1 MGVGEIIALGAL
13 IVSSLSL
20 IRAFSRDSKGSTTEL
35 TTVIVKLESI
45 SSDITEIKKDIRS
58 VKADVREHGERIV
71 RAEQKL
77 ESLEKIVNMYHCMH
91 PSENTPTPQ

>member
-20 IRAFSRDSKGSTTEL
+20 LRAFSKDTRGSTTEL

-77 ESLEKIVNMYHCMH
+77 ESLEKIVNMYHNTYT
-91 PSENTPTPQ
+91 SENIPTP

>member
-13 IVSSLSL
+13 IVSALALLRSYT
-20 IRAFSRDSKGSTTEL
+20 RDSKCNTTEL

-71 RAEQKL
+71 RAEQKI
-77 ESLEKIVNMYHCMH
+77 ESLERVVNMFHCNSS
-91 PSENTPTPQ
+91 SENSPTP